1 MVYTFGQRVLV
12 ALFKAVNAIIAWHKL
27 PPLIGALNLLALRD
41 ELREKNLYDT
51 YPTEDFQGTTKS
63 DPIVDTKFIC
73 ARNSDGLHNDLER
86 PKMGCAAMRFG
97 RNVPRQYTAPPSDH
111 DLMTPDPRLVSAKLL
126 QRTEFKPATIVNLLA
141 AAWIQ
146 FQVHDW
152 AQHTNSKTKFHHIPL
167 KADDPWPEN
176 PMKVAKT
183 VQDEPLDE
191 EDQKYPAY
199 KNENTHWW
207 DASQIYGST
216 EEATRKLRGKH
227 QDGTLD
233 VDRIEGEHFLPRG
246 HDGIPKT
253 GFKEN
258 WWLGLELLHTLFAL
272 EHNAICSMLK
282 TKNPSWSGD
291 EIFDVAR
298 LINCALMAKIHTIEW
313 TPAIL
318 PHPTLDIGMN
328 ANWSGLLGPS
338 WSKLFSNFGKS
349 EAFTGIPESGA
360 DSGKTP
366 YCLTEEFVSVYRL
379 HSLIPDDVAFFKL
392 RTGEHTSNIPIQ
404 DIAFEN
410 ARSVFEGP
418 QNLNFADAFYS
429 FGINF
434 PGAITA
440 HNMPSF
446 LRDLKKPDGEHLDMG
461 CVDVLRDR
469 ERGVPRYCQFRRLFH
484 MPVPKSFSAL
494 TGGNATLATELS
506 QVYDGDIEKVDLLIG
521 CLCEPL
527 PKGFGFSDTA
537 FRVFILMA
545 SRRLKSDRFIA
556 SDFKH
561 EIYTKEGIDWVQDN
575 DMRDVLV
582 RHFPDLRAPLK
593 DVKNAFAP
601 WGKVGRTEEY
611 RGVQITAPEK

>member
-1 MVYTFGQRVLV
+1 MGYSFGQLVLI
-12 ALFKAVNAIIAWHKL
+12 ALFKTVNAIIPWHRL

-41 ELREKNLYDT
+41 ELREKNLFDT
-51 YPTEDFQGTTKS
+51 YPTEDFQGTPKS
-63 DPIVDTKFIC
+63 DPVVDTKFIC
-73 ARNSDGLHNDLER
+73 ARNSDGLFNDLDR
-86 PKMGCAAMRFG
+86 PKMGCRGMRFG
-97 RNVPRQYTAPPSDH
+97 RNVPRRCTESPSDH

-152 AQHTNSKTKFHHIPL
+152 AQHTNSTTQFHEIKL
-167 KADDPWPEN
+167 RADDPWLRTESS
-176 PMKVAKT
+176 MKVAKT
-183 VQDEPLDE
+183 EQDEPLDE
-191 EDQKYPAY
+191 QDQKFAAY

-207 DASQIYGST
+207 DASQIYGSS
-216 EEATRKLRGKH
+216 EVETRSLRSKH
-227 QDGTLD
+227 DDGTMD
-233 VDRIEGEHFLPRG
+233 VDRTLGEQFLPRG
-246 HDGIPKT
+246 PDGIPKT
-253 GFKEN
+253 GFNNN

-282 TKNPSWSGD
+282 TANPSWTGD

-328 ANWSGLLGPS
+328 ANWSGLLGPT
-338 WSKLFSNFGKS
+338 WQKLFSNFGKN
-349 EAFTGIPESGA
+349 EAFTGIPESGT
-360 DSGKTP
+360 DSGRAP

-379 HSLIPDDVAFFKL
+379 HSLIPDDVAFFKI
-392 RTGEHTSNIPIQ
+392 RTGEHAETVRIE

-410 ARSVFEGP
+410 ARSVFDKG
-418 QNLNFADAFYS
+418 LGFTDAFYS

-446 LRDLKKPDGEHLDMG
+446 LHDLKKPDGEHLDMG

-484 MPVPKSFSAL
+484 MPAPKNFEAL
-494 TGGNATLATELS
+494 TGNNKTLAAELS
-506 QVYDGDIEKVDLLIG
+506 QVYDGDVEKVDLLVG

-556 SDFKH
+556 SDFKD
-561 EIYTKEGIDWVQDN
+561 EIYTREGISWVQDN

-582 RHFPDLRAPLK
+582 RHFPDLRVPLK

-601 WGKVGRTEEY
+601 WGKVGRTVEY
-611 RGVQITAPEK
+611 KGHQINAPA